1 MFVILLS
8 TFSIESMLGNISF
21 NQVLLLLA
29 IRFNIFILVIVVK
42 KIVTKNFDKKVGVS
56 FSLKL
61 CVYIELVHES
71 NLSNC

>member
-1 MFVILLS
+1 
-8 TFSIESMLGNISF
+8 MLGNISF

-42 KIVTKNFDKKVGVS
+42 KIVTKNFDKKVGVI

-61 CVYIELVHES
+61 CVCIYIYQAGS
-71 NLSNC
+71 